1 MELYRWDVAY
11 GTEEQENLIYRRGYI
26 SSEVRCSWLTA
37 SEAQAIYAK
46 PFQIAK
52 PDITYQKLAILSIEV
67 ESVGVWGLDF

>member
-26 SSEVRCSWLTA
+26 TSEVRCSWLTA

-52 PDITYQKLAILSIEV
+52 PDITILSIEV